1 MKRFGGNI
9 QFPGANNYIQ
19 SRFDLNMKTI
29 KKNMPMI
36 VQNYLLL
43 LMYLGPQIIKTTKE
57 IVLEINVCLIKNS

>member
-1 MKRFGGNI
+1 
-9 QFPGANNYIQ
+9 
-19 SRFDLNMKTI
+19 
-29 KKNMPMI
+29 MPMI